1 MARAGARAGTSAR
14 AEARAGARA
23 GTSARAEARA
33 EARVVARAEA
43 RAEARV
49 RARPRSQAAARA
61 SSPTAS
67 RIFGTLRRRG
77 AVQRARRRVYPSG
90 MLRRA
95 TVLEGSG
102 FAAVAAALTG
112 PGGRSAFSAPI
123 RRGPRPMLQA
133 RGRSPGNEV
142 GAADGAATSRKERF
156 PPPCRR
162 TAVGRFRGG
171 ALATAA
177 AVQPR
182 QEENVPRKAWGL
194 VRAAPA
200 GLLMRTRP
208 PLW

>member
-1 MARAGARAGTSAR
+1 MHEWSSGAVSFPHGVRCFVARAGARAGTSAR

-33 EARVVARAEA
+33 GARAGTSARAEVREEARVVA

-49 RARPRSQAAARA
+49 RARPRIQAAARA

-77 AVQRARRRVYPSG
+77 AVQRARRRVHPSR

-142 GAADGAATSRKERF
+142 GAADGAATSRNERF

-162 TAVGRFRGG
+162 TAVGRF
-171 ALATAA
+171 
-177 AVQPR
+177 
-182 QEENVPRKAWGL
+182 
-194 VRAAPA
+194 
-200 GLLMRTRP
+200 
-208 PLW
+208 

>member
-1 MARAGARAGTSAR
+1 
-14 AEARAGARA
+14 
-23 GTSARAEARA
+23 
-33 EARVVARAEA
+33 
-43 RAEARV
+43 
-49 RARPRSQAAARA
+49 
-61 SSPTAS
+61 
-67 RIFGTLRRRG
+67 
-77 AVQRARRRVYPSG
+77 
-90 MLRRA
+90 
-95 TVLEGSG
+95 
-102 FAAVAAALTG
+102 
-112 PGGRSAFSAPI
+112 
-123 RRGPRPMLQA
+123 MLQA

>member
-33 EARVVARAEA
+33 EARVVARARA
-43 RAEARV
+43 RAEARAG
-49 RARPRSQAAARA
+49 ARPRIQAAARA

-77 AVQRARRRVYPSG
+77 AVQRARRRVHPSR

-112 PGGRSAFSAPI
+112 PGGPSAFSAPI

>member
-1 MARAGARAGTSAR
+1 M
-14 AEARAGARA
+14 
-23 GTSARAEARA
+23 
-33 EARVVARAEA
+33 
-43 RAEARV
+43 
-49 RARPRSQAAARA
+49 
-61 SSPTAS
+61 
-67 RIFGTLRRRG
+67 
-77 AVQRARRRVYPSG
+77 YPSG
-90 MLRRA
+90 MLTSRMPRRA
-95 TVLEGSG
+95 RVLERSG
-102 FAAVAAALTG
+102 FAAVAAAQTG

-162 TAVGRFRGG
+162 TAVGRFRSG

-182 QEENVPRKAWGL
+182 REENVPRKAWGL
-194 VRAAPA
+194 VRAVPA

-208 PLW
+208 PLWWSVACSPRLATRCGARFARFASWETPWPSRALESLRSLARLSRKSSRRLGPLWSGWRGPRRQM